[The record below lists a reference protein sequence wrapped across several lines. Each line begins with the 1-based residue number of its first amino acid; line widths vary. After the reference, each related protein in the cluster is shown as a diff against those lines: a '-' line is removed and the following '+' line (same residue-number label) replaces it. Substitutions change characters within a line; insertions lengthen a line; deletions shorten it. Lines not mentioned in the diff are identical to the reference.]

1 MVTIPGDAII
11 QPNESLS
18 GQSNGSQQ
26 WLVSFK
32 GPYASLRA
40 AALKFKPGDLY
51 NGGGTARGILSTWQ
65 LSHFVGDHGTLT
77 LNLAP
82 ADAASED
89 GDVGDSEL
97 KKDVWSVHGVRNDKS
112 LLGFCGGSESTG
124 GHRCEIEAWL
134 KEPDAALAKE
144 YQYRDSNDEVQSLT
158 DGSRTIAQKFEKGID
173 SVMRFYPLITRK
185 RTYSREPPAVLEN
198 LSKIDTPPV
207 PATTGWNGTTRVPT
221 GLSTIVG
228 QYEWL
233 KCQDD
238 ADENDDGSWTR
249 TEAWMGA
256 KSWDEDLYGKNP
268 GDPWND

>member
-1 MVTIPGDAII
+1 MVTIPQDAII

-26 WLVSFK
+26 WSVSFK
-32 GPYASLRA
+32 GLYASLRA

-51 NGGGTARGILSTWQ
+51 NGGGTTRGILSSWQ
-65 LSHFVGDHGTLT
+65 LSRLVGEHGTLT
-77 LNLAP
+77 LNLSP
-82 ADAASED
+82 ADTESED

-97 KKDVWSVHGVRNDKS
+97 KKDAWSVHGVRNDKS
-112 LLGFCGGSESTG
+112 LLGFCGLSESEG
-124 GHRCEIEAWL
+124 RRCELEAWL
-134 KEPDAALAKE
+134 KEPDGVLAQQ
-144 YQYRDSNDEVQSLT
+144 YQYRDSQDSIKDLSE
-158 DGSRTIAQKFEKGID
+158 GSKTIAQKFEKGID

-185 RTYSREPPAVLEN
+185 RTYSREPPAVLET

-256 KSWDEDLYGKNP
+256 KSWDEDLYGANRKA
-268 GDPWND
+268 PWDD

>member
-1 MVTIPGDAII
+1 
-11 QPNESLS
+11 
-18 GQSNGSQQ
+18 
-26 WLVSFK
+26 
-32 GPYASLRA
+32 
-40 AALKFKPGDLY
+40 
-51 NGGGTARGILSTWQ
+51 
-65 LSHFVGDHGTLT
+65 
-77 LNLAP
+77 
-82 ADAASED
+82 
-89 GDVGDSEL
+89 
-97 KKDVWSVHGVRNDKS
+97 
-112 LLGFCGGSESTG
+112 
-124 GHRCEIEAWL
+124 
-134 KEPDAALAKE
+134 
-144 YQYRDSNDEVQSLT
+144 
-158 DGSRTIAQKFEKGID
+158 
-173 SVMRFYPLITRK
+173 MRFYPLITRK